1 MSNFT
6 FENVLKVSEMIM
18 DFVIL
23 NIMWFVGTALGL
35 VILGWAPSTVA
46 CLTILREKIMKKEDY
61 GTGIIK
67 KFFKIYKNE
76 FKKSNILGITMA
88 ILFLIV
94 TINKMNFEVQAEPI
108 FKMFSIMSTAAK
120 IILLGIIVYAFPLYV
135 HYEMKSKEYFVKGL
149 TLIFARPL
157 VTIFIVLW
165 TFLIL
170 TIVRLIPG
178 LIAIFGASVY
188 LYGIMAINYQFFMR
202 NEQRLKKASQES

>member
-6 FENVLKVSEMIM
+6 FENVLKISEIIM

-23 NIMWFVGTALGL
+23 NIMWFLGTALGL
-35 VILGWAPSTVA
+35 VVLGWAPSTVA
-46 CLTILREKIMKKEDY
+46 CLTILREKIMKKEQY

-67 KFFKIYKNE
+67 KFFKIYKSE
-76 FKKSNILGITMA
+76 FKKSNILGIIISMM
-88 ILFLIV
+88 FLIV
-94 TINKMNFEVQAEPI
+94 TINKMNFEIQTESI

-120 IILLGIIVYAFPLYV
+120 IIILGITLYAFPLYV
-135 HYEMKSKEYFVKGL
+135 HYEMKVKEYFIKGL
-149 TLIFARPL
+149 TLIFLRPL
-157 VTIFIVLW
+157 VTLFIVLW

-202 NEQRLKKASQES
+202 NEQRLKKAAQKL